1 MRFDRF
7 AERLG
12 VIAFI
17 AKDMFGWQAIDERF
31 GLGEVACLTRCENE
45 AQGIAQ
51 RIDNRV
57 DLGGQPAARAADR
70 TSFSPPFLP
79 AAC

>member
-1 MRFDRF
+1 MRFDRV

-17 AKDMFGWQAIDERF
+17 AKDMFGRQAIDECF

-57 DLGGQPAARAADR
+57 DLGGQSAARAADR